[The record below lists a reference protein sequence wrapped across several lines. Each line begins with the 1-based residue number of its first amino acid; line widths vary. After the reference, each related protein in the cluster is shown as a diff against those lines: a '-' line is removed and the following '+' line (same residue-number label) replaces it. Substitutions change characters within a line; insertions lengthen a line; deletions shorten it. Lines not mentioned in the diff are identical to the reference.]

1 MVRIALTTLIAVHGV
16 IHLFGFLKAFHL
28 IKFDAIAQPVSK
40 AFGMIWLVAFFL
52 FVVTSVLFLLQHRLW
67 WAPGLAAVAA
77 SQLLIFAFW
86 QDAKFGTVLNVFI
99 LASAII
105 SYSGY
110 SFKEQ
115 VNEEIVEMVAL
126 SENADKTVVSK
137 EMIAHLP
144 AIVQRW
150 FVHSGAV
157 GMARVQNVYL
167 EQEVKMRLKPE
178 QKNWTPAMARQ
189 YFTVEPPA
197 FNWSVDLKMNGFI
210 DVTGRDKFENG
221 KGEMVIKLLSII
233 PVANARNSEKI
244 DQATLQRY
252 LAEIVWFPSA
262 ALSPYISWEKVDDT
276 SAKATIDYMGTKG
289 SGVFHFDES
298 GNFKKFVAMRF
309 KGAEDA
315 EPAKWTVIATKTEER
330 NGIKIPTKCEATWEM
345 ENGDWTWLKL
355 RVSHIQT
362 NNQKMPLVKF

>member
-1 MVRIALTTLIAVHGV
+1 MRIALALLIVIHGM
-16 IHLFGFLKAFHL
+16 IHLFGFLKAFG
-28 IKFDAIAQPVSK
+28 IAEFNSITQPISK
-40 AFGMIWLVAFFL
+40 PVGMIWLGAFFL
-52 FVVTSVLFLLQHRLW
+52 FAVTLVLFLLQHRLW
-67 WAPGLAAVAA
+67 WAPGIAAVAV
-77 SQLLIFAFW
+77 SQFLIFAFW
-86 QDAKFGTVLNVFI
+86 QDAKFGTILNLVI

-105 SYSGY
+105 AYAGY
-110 SFKEQ
+110 SFKKG
-115 VNEEIVEMVAL
+115 VSEEITQMAAL
-126 SENADKTVVSK
+126 SESADKTVVSE
-137 EMIAHLP
+137 EMIVHLP
-144 AIVQRW
+144 AAVQHW
-150 FVHSGAV
+150 LVQSGAV
-157 GMARVQNVYL
+157 GKARVHNVYL
-167 EQEVKMRLKPE
+167 EQEAEMLLKPE
-178 QKNWTPAMARQ
+178 QKNWTLAKARQ

-221 KGEMVIKLLSII
+221 KGEMLIKLLSLI
-233 PVANARNSEKI
+233 PVADARNNKKI

-276 SAKATIDYMGTKG
+276 SARATMEYMGTKG

-315 EPAKWTVIATKTEER
+315 DPAQWTVIATKTEER
-330 NGIKIPTKCEATWEM
+330 NGIKIPTECEATWEM

-355 RVSHIQT
+355 RVTHIQY
-362 NNQKMPLVKF
+362 NNQKMPLVKLQ